1 MDYYTIAHVNDMNS
15 KALISILTPV
25 YNRRTYIPETIRS
38 VLTQSYENWEWIILD
53 DGSTDGTGE
62 IIQAFKDSRIHYFY
76 QEHAGVDHLART
88 FNSALAR
95 SHGTFIAMLDSDDYW
110 PRDKLEVQVRYFDDP
125 EVVLSYGECEVV
137 TQKGEKISSMR
148 LPGDPGVAGNRP
160 TGASLGHALLS
171 RYSFIANSTV
181 MMRKDVLLSIGG
193 FVKAEGLY
201 QDFPTWTTLA
211 LYGPFAAVPRCLG
224 YYRRHASAIS
234 FNAEPGPGEDSW
246 NRIDLRIAFIREFIA
261 RNKARLDEL
270 GFFPD
275 VAAFEKRWE
284 EIRRESVPY
293 VPYNRAMM
301 LLRLGLM
308 KDARQE
314 FRRFLAE
321 RRSLKH
327 GLIYCLFVLSAF
339 TRHDLVTP
347 FSAFRE
353 TWRNR
358 TGRAAFRRRRR
369 QHAAD
374 KAGDTDR

>member
-1 MDYYTIAHVNDMNS
+1 MLNDMNS
-15 KALISILTPV
+15 RPLISILTPV
-25 YNRRTYIPETIRS
+25 YNRRAYIPETIRS
-38 VLTQSYENWEWIILD
+38 VLTQSYENWEWILLD

-110 PRDKLEVQVRYFDDP
+110 PPDKLEVQVRYFDDP
-125 EVVLSYGECEVV
+125 DVVLSYGECELVN
-137 TQKGEKISSMR
+137 QNGETIYTMR
-148 LPGDPGVAGNRP
+148 LPEDPGIAGNRP
-160 TGASLGHALLS
+160 TGSSLGHALFS
-171 RYSFIANSTV
+171 RYGFIANSTV
-181 MMRKDVLLSIGG
+181 MMKKDALLSIGG
-193 FVKAEGLY
+193 FVNAEGLY
-201 QDFPTWTTLA
+201 QDFPTWMTLA

-224 YYRRHASAIS
+224 YYRRHTSAIS
-234 FNAEPGPGEDSW
+234 FNAEPGRGEDPW
-246 NRIDLRIAFIREFIA
+246 YRLDLRLAFIREFIA
-261 RNKARLDEL
+261 RNRARLDEL
-270 GFFPD
+270 GFSFD

-284 EIRRESVPY
+284 DIRRESVPY

-308 KDARQE
+308 KDAREE

-358 TGRAAFRRRRR
+358 TGRSAFRQKGW
-369 QHAAD
+369 QHAV
-374 KAGDTDR
+374 KKPGDPGR